1 MLSQTIFSRLPS
13 TLSFMSKEITTQSL
27 RKVNIFA
34 GILHLV
40 QMAAVLALSN
50 DFALPITAT
59 YMAGPPGSTFAEPVV
74 LFKTP
79 VGLTVAIFLG
89 LSALAH
95 FIVASPKFFP
105 SYSAGIAAKRN
116 YFRWVEYAVSSSVMI
131 VLIAQVTGVAEI
143 SAIISIFG
151 VNASMILFGW
161 LQEKYENP
169 GSGGWLPF
177 IFGCITGIVPWIAV
191 LFYVFSIGGPSDT
204 SAPAFVYGIVL
215 TIFIFFNSFALV
227 QWLQYKKVGK
237 WSDYIRGERTYITLS
252 LVAKSLLA
260 WQIFANTL
268 IS

>member
-1 MLSQTIFSRLPS
+1 MR
-13 TLSFMSKEITTQSL
+13 KVITPQNL
-27 RKVNIFA
+27 RKTNILA
-34 GILHLV
+34 GFLHLG
-40 QMAAVLALSN
+40 QMLAVLALSN
-50 DFALPITAT
+50 DFSLPITAR
-59 YMAGPPGSTFAEPVV
+59 YMSGPPGSTYASPIV

-95 FIVASPKFFP
+95 FVVASPKFFP
-105 SYSAGIAAKRN
+105 RYSAGLLEQRN

-131 VLIAQVTGVAEI
+131 VLIAQITGVTEI
-143 SAIISIFG
+143 AAIISLFG

-169 GSGGWLPF
+169 GTGGWIPF
-177 IFGCITGIVPWIAV
+177 IFGCIAGFVPWV
-191 LFYVFSIGGPSDT
+191 TLCFYVFSIGGPAGT
-204 SAPAFVYGIVL
+204 SAPGFVYGIVFS
-215 TIFIFFNSFALV
+215 IFLLFNSFALV

-237 WSDYIRGERTYITLS
+237 WTDYLRGERTYITLS

>member
-1 MLSQTIFSRLPS
+1 MTKTI
-13 TLSFMSKEITTQSL
+13 TAQSL
-27 RKVNIFA
+27 RKTNVLA
-34 GILHLV
+34 GILHLG
-40 QMAAVLALSN
+40 QMIAVLALSN

-59 YMAGPPGSTFAEPVV
+59 YMSGPPGSSFSAPVV
-74 LFKTP
+74 LFSTP

-95 FIVASPKFFP
+95 FIVASPQFFGR
-105 SYSAGIAAKRN
+105 YSAGIAAQRN
-116 YFRWVEYAVSSSVMI
+116 YFRWVEYAISSSVMI

-177 IFGCITGIVPWIAV
+177 IFGCITGLVPWLV
-191 LFYVFSIGGPSDT
+191 LLFYVFSIGGVSDT
-204 SAPAFVYGIVL
+204 SAPAFVYGIVF
-215 TIFIFFNSFALV
+215 TIFVFFNSFALV

-252 LVAKSLLA
+252 LIAKSALA

-268 IS
+268 IPT